1 MQQFALAT
9 VIFLALI
16 TAGCPDDPTM
26 LAKSGD
32 PCATGAYLTLT
43 GTIDE
48 VENTVIDLLAVNADS
63 TDSMATRDERM
74 HIDIDLRTNPATGKL
89 EGTAK
94 VLQTQ
99 HTTLV
104 HVEPT
109 EGCSDILRTDYDDRE
124 WTVDIV
130 GEVIC
135 SPGPAGTTLVRV
147 FGVGTP
153 DGSDVPQL
161 HHIHNGSCFDQT
173 RDQSPRDIWDR
184 FSEVGF
190 VNVGGND
197 LRLDKRTNYPLA
209 SNTTGEFYKEV
220 HLQLTLVAAAPP

>member
-74 HIDIDLRTNPATGKL
+74 HIDIDLRTIRQNHRAGETR
-89 EGTAK
+89 A
-94 VLQTQ
+94 
-99 HTTLV
+99 
-104 HVEPT
+104 
-109 EGCSDILRTDYDDRE
+109 S
-124 WTVDIV
+124 TV
-130 GEVIC
+130 
-135 SPGPAGTTLVRV
+135 
-147 FGVGTP
+147 
-153 DGSDVPQL
+153 
-161 HHIHNGSCFDQT
+161 
-173 RDQSPRDIWDR
+173 PRR
-184 FSEVGF
+184 FES
-190 VNVGGND
+190 
-197 LRLDKRTNYPLA
+197 
-209 SNTTGEFYKEV
+209 
-220 HLQLTLVAAAPP
+220 